1 MTEKEIV
8 HPHDRY
14 FKEQFG
20 KLEFARSFF
29 QAYLPAELLKRI
41 DWRDFRLT
49 PGDFVQ
55 KALRNRKSDILYQTM
70 ISDRKGYFYLHL
82 EHQRKSDPEMAF
94 RIIIYMV
101 NIWEQHRRQYPT
113 EKTIPLIIPMV
124 LYQGKSNWTAPLS
137 LHDVLNVPDYLKPYV
152 PQFSY
157 ILTDLSNVTDEEIKG
172 EGFVQLAL
180 QIMKY
185 VDSPDVMHLLE
196 NLLPLLMELFKS
208 KTGLEYIESMLY
220 YLSETS
226 ENLEKDKVIRFFNE
240 LPLDKSKKEIIMTL
254 AEQWKQ
260 EGKQEGIQE
269 GIQKGI
275 QKGRAEEKLNLVKK
289 QLKIK
294 FGSKANDYNRLL
306 TECSLGQ
313 LDQIAENLVK
323 FSTLNEVLKDIAH

>member
-1 MTEKEIV
+1 
-8 HPHDRY
+8 
-14 FKEQFG
+14 
-20 KLEFARSFF
+20 
-29 QAYLPAELLKRI
+29 
-41 DWRDFRLT
+41 
-49 PGDFVQ
+49 
-55 KALRNRKSDILYQTM
+55 
-70 ISDRKGYFYLHL
+70 
-82 EHQRKSDPEMAF
+82 MAF

-113 EKTIPLIIPMV
+113 EKAIPLIIPMV
-124 LYQGKSNWTAPLS
+124 LYQGKFNWTAPLS